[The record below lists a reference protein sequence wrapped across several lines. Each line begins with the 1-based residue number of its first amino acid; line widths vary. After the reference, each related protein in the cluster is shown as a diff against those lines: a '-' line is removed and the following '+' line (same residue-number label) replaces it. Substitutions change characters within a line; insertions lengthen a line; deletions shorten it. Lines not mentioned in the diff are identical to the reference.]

1 MPGGAGLRSVPRNVE
16 ASADIA
22 TLGLSPIQRAR
33 VADALRSSARLNALE
48 SLERMRRLLRDTLE
62 PVDLVV
68 IGMNTPGSSVA
79 DVVRDVRRECPM
91 VPVVVY
97 LDRAVDQSST
107 IPSITEA
114 GVHEIIVPGYND
126 EGVRL
131 RAAILAARRFCAAAW
146 ILDRLSSVVPARLLR
161 FVEAVLADPCG
172 VDSVDALAMSAGV
185 HRKTLY
191 NWCRITRFFGP
202 GDLLLWCRLALVAH
216 YLGITRC
223 TVEIIARDLGYPSDT
238 ALRNTLKRN
247 VGLTATE
254 LRDRGGLE
262 PFLEIFKARI
272 AVYRQGRQHTT

>member
-1 MPGGAGLRSVPRNVE
+1 MPGGAGLRSVPRNLEVP
-16 ASADIA
+16 AHVVMIGV
-22 TLGLSPIQRAR
+22 TPTQRAR
-33 VADALRSSARLNALE
+33 LADALRASARLNVLE
-48 SLERMRRLLRDTLE
+48 SFDRMRGLLRDTLE
-62 PVDLVV
+62 SVDLVV
-68 IGMNTPGSSVA
+68 IGIDTPRTSVA
-79 DVVRDVRRECPM
+79 DVVRGVRRERPG

-97 LDRAVDQSST
+97 LDRAVDSSST

-126 EGVRL
+126 EGARL
-131 RAAILAARRFCAAAW
+131 RAALLAARQFCAAAW
-146 ILDRLSSVVPARLLR
+146 VLDRLSLVVPTRLLR
-161 FVEAVLADPCG
+161 FVEAVLGDPCG
-172 VDSVDALAMSAGV
+172 VDSVDALATSAGV

-216 YLGITRC
+216 YLGTTRC
-223 TVEIIARDLGYPSDT
+223 TVEVIARDLGYPSDT

-262 PFLEIFKARI
+262 PFLKILKQRVTTHRLAR
-272 AVYRQGRQHTT
+272 Q